1 MQYETFMSTLGED
14 GSYLEFEFYE
24 DTYSEDRHGFVI
36 GAGDAHGRRVLV
48 ELSGKEAVELA
59 LALDAALRKA
69 GGLK

>member
-14 GSYLEFEFYE
+14 GSYLEFEFDE
-24 DTYSEDRHGFVI
+24 DTYSEDRHGFII

-48 ELSGKEAVELA
+48 ELDDKEAVELS
-59 LALDAALRKA
+59 LALIAALRKA